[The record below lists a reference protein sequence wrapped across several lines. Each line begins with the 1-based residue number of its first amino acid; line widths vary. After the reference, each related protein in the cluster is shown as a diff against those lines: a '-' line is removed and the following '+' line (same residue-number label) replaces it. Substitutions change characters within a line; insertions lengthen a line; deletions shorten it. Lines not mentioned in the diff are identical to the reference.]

1 MIEGDGRP
9 VSLFPDDSRLEYFPT
24 AGRDAAGP
32 VRAAGVRADRR
43 SRHDHRQAHRTVS
56 SHSRHRLGH
65 GSQEPVPPVHDSVIQ
80 PNSFGETNLIEIRHD
95 DYPSERLI
103 ASRNPVLGRKRA
115 HERQRLSA
123 ATPLSEKG
131 FSSSPGTDAWGG
143 RDRIGLNVAEKRRHG
158 READG
163 ERRCAAT
170 WMRPTVLPG
179 PLLVIADFERST
191 RLVPPP
197 RRTTSWERSSDRA
210 PRTRGTPLTTRAESR
225 RRTGR

>member
-143 RDRIGLNVAEKRRHG
+143 PRPDRL
-158 READG
+158 
-163 ERRCAAT
+163 ERRGEASPWA
-170 WMRPTVLPG
+170 R
-179 PLLVIADFERST
+179 
-191 RLVPPP
+191 
-197 RRTTSWERSSDRA
+197 
-210 PRTRGTPLTTRAESR
+210 SR
-225 RRTGR
+225 RRAQVRRHVDATNGAPRATPGHRRFRTVHPSRAATSSNHVLGA